1 MVINQKFT
9 DSWKVRKKGTKE
21 IYLVFSDN
29 VTNTKDNRRFVFF
42 KMLNTD
48 NLLVQEFTDFIQE
61 YSIV

>member
-29 VTNTKDNRRFVFF
+29 VTNIKDNKRFVFF

-48 NLLVQEFTDFIQE
+48 NFLVQEFTDFIQE